1 MYEDN
6 RRFSWT
12 SLFIKIII
20 VVIFILFTIWLL
32 SLSMK
37 STTKGMS
44 NSLNVLTDNIFKE
57 NIDRMK
63 DVGKD
68 YFTTERLPE
77 KVGEI
82 KTLTLEEMY
91 KKNLILEVKDK
102 NGKACS
108 AKNSYVS
115 VEKLETEYQ
124 MKVYLE
130 CGSEKDFIKV
140 IMGCYNYCNTD
151 ICERKDTKEIT
162 NQAIEY
168 QYSKTTGGAWGP
180 WGAWTDWS
188 NVEVS
193 KNNYRDVE
201 TKVVNE
207 QYSYDKEIKDRK
219 YTGESACIQM
229 DGYTLIGDENG
240 QCTYTTNVNVKEDP
254 VCPSVSG
261 YSLISRDGFSCTYKQ
276 NTPSKTNPVCS
287 TLDGYSNPT
296 RDGFNCTYNKPGTAK
311 EDPACPSVS
320 GYSLTSRDGFSCTYK
335 QNTPSK
341 TNPVCP
347 TLDGYS
353 NPSRSGFTCTY
364 SKQGTTYANPICPTV
379 SDFENTGIDNFTCN
393 YMKSYKVAVGTRIV
407 SSCNGCA
414 KEVITVYETRY
425 EYTTKVAICPEGYT
439 RSGDTCAATTTLTET
454 RTATCPEGYTKS
466 GSDCVK
472 YGTVTKSAKCP
483 EGYTKSG
490 SNCVKETTLT
500 ETRTATCPS
509 GYSKLG
515 NSCVKYDKVTKSAT
529 CPNGYTKS
537 GNECITSAVKK
548 VTKAGVCATGE
559 EMLNGKCYKVQTST
573 VKVVGYRDVT
583 YYRYRVRS
591 YTGGITDYKWSS
603 SNNDRSLLDAGY
615 RLTGK
620 TRNKEVGGK

>member
-37 STTKGMS
+37 NTTKGMS
-44 NSLNVLTDNIFKE
+44 DSLNILTDNIFKE

-63 DVGKD
+63 EVGKE

-77 KVGEI
+77 KIGEV

-108 AKNSYVS
+108 AKNSYVA
-115 VEKLETEYQ
+115 VEKMETEYQ

-151 ICERKDTKEIT
+151 ICEKKESKEIT
-162 NQAIEY
+162 DQAIEY
-168 QYSKTTGGAWGP
+168 QYSKTTGGSWGP
-180 WGAWTDWS
+180 WGAWSDWS
-188 NVEVS
+188 TVEVS

-207 QYSYDKEIKDRK
+207 QYSYDKGIKERK
-219 YTGESACIQM
+219 YTGESACVQI
-229 DGYTLIGDENG
+229 DGYTLIKDENG
-240 QCTYTTNVNVKEDP
+240 VCTYTTNGIVKENP
-254 VCPSVSG
+254 TCPSVSG
-261 YSLISRDGFSCTYKQ
+261 YTFKS
-276 NTPSKTNPVCS
+276 
-287 TLDGYSNPT
+287 
-296 RDGFNCTYNKPGTAK
+296 RDGFNCTYTQTN
-311 EDPACPSVS
+311 
-320 GYSLTSRDGFSCTYK
+320 
-335 QNTPSK
+335 PSK

-353 NPSRSGFTCTY
+353 NPVRDGFSCTY
-364 SKQGTTYANPICPTV
+364 SKQETVYVDPICPTV
-379 SDFENTGIDNFTCN
+379 SDFENTGRDNFTCN
-393 YMKSYKVAVGTRIV
+393 YMKSYQVAVGTKIV
-407 SSCNGCA
+407 SSCTGCA

-425 EYTTKVAICPEGYT
+425 DYTTKTAICPEGHD
-439 RSGDTCAATTTLTET
+439 RSGNICAKAATLTET
-454 RTATCPEGYTKS
+454 RTAICPEGYSKS

-472 YGTVTKSAKCP
+472 YDTITKNATCKD
-483 EGYTKSG
+483 GYTKSG
-490 SNCVKETTLT
+490 TDCIKNEM
-500 ETRTATCPS
+500 RT
-509 GYSKLG
+509 
-515 NSCVKYDKVTKSAT
+515 VTKDA
-529 CPNGYTKS
+529 
-537 GNECITSAVKK
+537 
-548 VTKAGVCATGE
+548 VCAAGE

-573 VKVVGYRDVT
+573 VKVIGYRDVT
-583 YYRYRVRS
+583 YYRYRLRS
-591 YTGGITDYKWSS
+591 YTGGTTDYKWSS